1 MRSIQQK
8 EQEKSIENKLV
19 YKGKIITLQLETF
32 DVLGKSKTFEV
43 IKHGGAVVILPIAA
57 DGRILLVQQ
66 WRRAVGEITIE
77 LPAGGLEKGEEPLA
91 CAKRELQEE
100 TGFAA
105 KKIKPFGGFYSAPGF
120 CDEFLHMFLAE
131 DLYPSPLPP
140 DDGEMIDLLP
150 VTLNEAKH
158 LITENRIRDAKTIAG
173 ILRYIVCGNG

>member
-1 MRSIQQK
+1 MRSLEQK
-8 EQEKSIENKLV
+8 EQERSLGAKWV
-19 YKGKIITLQLETF
+19 HQGKVISLKLETIE
-32 DVLGKSKTFEV
+32 VAGKTKIFEI
-43 IKHGGAVVILPIAA
+43 IKHSGAVVILPIAP

-105 KKIKPFGGFYSAPGF
+105 KKIRPFGGFYSAPGF

-140 DDGEMIDLLP
+140 DDGEMIDLMP
-150 VTLNEAKH
+150 VTINEAKH
-158 LITENRIRDAKTIAG
+158 LILENRIRDAKTIAG
-173 ILRYIVCGNG
+173 LLRYIVCGNG